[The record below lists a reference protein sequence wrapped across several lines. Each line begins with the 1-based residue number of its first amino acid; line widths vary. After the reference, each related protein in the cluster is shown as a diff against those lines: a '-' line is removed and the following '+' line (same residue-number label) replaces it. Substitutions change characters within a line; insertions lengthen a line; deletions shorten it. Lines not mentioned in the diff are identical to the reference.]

1 MEKANVDKYLIIWA
15 KVVTILFHPLFMPLY
30 GLLIIFL
37 SPTLFWYLPFK
48 VKKII
53 FLIILIN
60 NVLVPLSL
68 LPFFRHRN
76 IVNSLI
82 MEERSERVIP
92 LLAASLL
99 YSITSFIL
107 FRLQIP
113 IFLKTWFYSISFL
126 AILLLLMT
134 LWYKVSVHAAA
145 AGALTG
151 TILALSFKMSVSPGW
166 FFITSLVIS
175 GLVLASRLKLNSHNP
190 LQVYTGFITG
200 LAGISLFILFFQ

>member
-1 MEKANVDKYLIIWA
+1 MEKTKFEKYQIIWA
-15 KVVTILFHPLFMPLY
+15 KVISVLFHPLFMPLY
-30 GLLIIFL
+30 GVLIIFMA
-37 SPTLFWYLPFK
+37 PTLFWYLPFK
-48 VKKII
+48 VKRII

-60 NVLVPLSL
+60 NVLIPISL

-82 MEERSERVIP
+82 MEERTDRIIP

-99 YSITSFIL
+99 YSITSFVL

-113 IFLKTWFYSISFL
+113 VFLKTWFYSISFL
-126 AILLLLMT
+126 SVLLLLIT
-134 LWYKVSVHAAA
+134 LWYKVSIHSAA
-145 AGALTG
+145 AGALIG
-151 TILALSFKMSVSPGW
+151 TILALSLKMSVSLGW

-175 GLVLASRLKLNSHNP
+175 GFVLASRLRLNLHNP
-190 LQVYTGFITG
+190 LQVYTGFIAG